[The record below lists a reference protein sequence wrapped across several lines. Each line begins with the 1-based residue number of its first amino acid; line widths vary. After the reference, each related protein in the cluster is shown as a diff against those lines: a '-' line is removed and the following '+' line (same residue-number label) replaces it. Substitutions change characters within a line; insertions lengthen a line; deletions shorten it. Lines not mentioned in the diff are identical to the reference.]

1 MLMGEGGADPQCC
14 AVGHGV
20 AIRCDPQ
27 YTYSDHP
34 HHRRRQPKDFP
45 VPRCFPGSYP
55 FCSIS
60 SHPQGLTRAGQHF
73 PGTGLEWSS
82 VCGYTLLNM
91 LYPYPSL
98 LYG

>member
-1 MLMGEGGADPQCC
+1 MWQLGVTPNTHTLITPITEQDNLRSPQPPGAP
-14 AVGHGV
+14 
-20 AIRCDPQ
+20 
-27 YTYSDHP
+27 
-34 HHRRRQPKDFP
+34 
-45 VPRCFPGSYP
+45 PGSYP

-60 SHPQGLTRAGQHF
+60 PHPQCLTRAGQHF